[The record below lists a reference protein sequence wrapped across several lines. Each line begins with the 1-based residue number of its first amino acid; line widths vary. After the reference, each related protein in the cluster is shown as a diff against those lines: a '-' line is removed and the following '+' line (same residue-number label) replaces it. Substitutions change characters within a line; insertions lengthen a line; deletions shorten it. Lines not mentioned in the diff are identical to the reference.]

1 MSDTFYTV
9 GHSTHDIDKFI
20 RLIAQH
26 GITALCDVRSSPYS
40 RMNPQFNRES
50 IKQTLREHGI
60 AYVFLGKEL
69 GARSNDPSC
78 YVSGKVQYDRLAKT
92 ALFTSG
98 LERVRDSMKT
108 QTVALM
114 CAEKDPLA
122 CHRTILVTRSLCAQG
137 FPAQHILEDGS
148 VESHEQA
155 LSRLLRQ
162 LKLPEADMFR
172 SREEWIE
179 EAYAIQG
186 KRIAYEEAS
195 SDAHEAPVLNDSAT

>member
-1 MSDTFYTV
+1 MGLPTF
-9 GHSTHDIDKFI
+9 
-20 RLIAQH
+20 
-26 GITALCDVRSSPYS
+26 
-40 RMNPQFNRES
+40 
-50 IKQTLREHGI
+50 
-60 AYVFLGKEL
+60 FLGKEL

-78 YVSGKVQYDRLAKT
+78 FVSAKVQYDRLAKT
-92 ALFTSG
+92 ALFASG

-108 QTVALM
+108 HKVALM

-137 FPAQHILEDGS
+137 FSARHILENGS

-172 SREEWIE
+172 SREEWTE

-195 SDAHEAPVLNDSAT
+195 ADAHEAPALNDSAT

>member
-50 IKQTLREHGI
+50 IKQTLREHEI

-69 GARSNDPSC
+69 GARSNDPSS

-92 ALFTSG
+92 TLFASG

-108 QTVALM
+108 HKVALM

-122 CHRTILVTRSLCAQG
+122 CHRTILVTRNLCAQG
-137 FPAQHILEDGS
+137 LSAQHILEDGS
-148 VESHEQA
+148 VESHDQA

-195 SDAHEAPVLNDSAT
+195 ADAHAVPVLNDSAT